1 MSDGWGRIYRGLQ
14 RTYEAGGRKSEV
26 RGQNSPYG
34 TRSNRTPRN
43 YQTHFA
49 YTNKRS
55 LMAAQP
61 QSGMKAAITGWSG
74 KWNEQALIWISS
86 YRHRK
91 TNAPVADQGQQIN
104 RGRDQ

>member
-1 MSDGWGRIYRGLQ
+1 
-14 RTYEAGGRKSEV
+14 
-26 RGQNSPYG
+26 
-34 TRSNRTPRN
+34 
-43 YQTHFA
+43 
-49 YTNKRS
+49 
-55 LMAAQP
+55 MAAQP